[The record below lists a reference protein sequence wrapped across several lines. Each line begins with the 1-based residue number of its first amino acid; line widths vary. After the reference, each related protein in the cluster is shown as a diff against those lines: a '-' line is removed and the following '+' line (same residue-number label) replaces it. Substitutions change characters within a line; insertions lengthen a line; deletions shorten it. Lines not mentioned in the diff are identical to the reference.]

1 VPIRARRCNNYAQ
14 RVPQSPLAPH
24 AVSPAELQ
32 ARLEAERR
40 GVPFLAYLDHEGRQH
55 LVELSPER
63 ERLSVGRRSENDVV
77 LSWDEEVSRL
87 HAELERVGGEWTLI
101 DDGLSRNGSYV
112 NGMRVTGRQRLRDGD
127 ELQFGE
133 TLVAFRAPATTMQ
146 SLPTLMAAERL
157 APPDLTAMQRKVLI
171 ALCRPFKD
179 ESFASPA
186 TNQTIADEVHLS
198 VDAVKAHL
206 RTLFGLLGLDHLPQN
221 QKRAKLAADAL
232 QRGIVSRRDL

>member
-1 VPIRARRCNNYAQ
+1 
-14 RVPQSPLAPH
+14 VPQSPLAPH

-32 ARLEAERR
+32 ERMEAERR
-40 GVPFLAYLDHEGRQH
+40 GVPFLAYLDDGGRQH
-55 LVELSPER
+55 LVELAPDR

-77 LSWDEEVSRL
+77 LAWDSEVSRL

-112 NGMRVTGRQRLRDGD
+112 NGIRITGRQRLRDGD
-127 ELQFGE
+127 ELLFGE
-133 TLVAFRAPATTMQ
+133 TLVAFRAPATTLQ
-146 SLPTLMAAERL
+146 SLPTLMAAERP
-157 APPDLTAMQRKVLI
+157 APPELTAMQRKVLV

-179 ESFASPA
+179 EPFASPA
-186 TNQTIADEVHLS
+186 TNQAIADEVFLS

-206 RTLFGLLGLDHLPQN
+206 RTLFALLGLDHLPQN

-232 QRGIVSRRDL
+232 QHGLVSRREL